1 MHNMTSV
8 AMYSASVYKN
18 SSYHVLL
25 ASLGGIM
32 KSIDATPGKAYQL

>member
-8 AMYSASVYKN
+8 TTYSAFVYKN
-18 SSYHVLL
+18 HSYYVLL

-32 KSIDATPGKAYQL
+32 KSIDATPGEAYQL